1 MTNSK
6 ILSIKNFFLK
16 YKQGNDY
23 IKILDSINL
32 ELYQNDVLTILGES
46 GSGKTSLAKS
56 ILNLHKK
63 SVKYSGEIIYNNKNI
78 LELSFNELQAVRGKK
93 ISYIFQDPHTTLNPL
108 LTVGFQINETIK
120 THLNISSAEAKNRG
134 LEILQQVQLKNVND
148 VYKMYPHQL
157 SGGMKQ
163 RILIALSICCSPE
176 IVIADEPTTA
186 LDNNIQNIIVKLI
199 LDLCKKNNISIIW
212 ITHNFNLAKHISNKM
227 IIMYGGKI
235 IEFGEKEY
243 ILKNPQHPY
252 TKELIKISDY
262 SKYANKNK
270 LNYIK
275 GNQFSFFDEETNCKF
290 ENRCTISTPACS
302 SVPINFTGNSK
313 HSVLCIH
320 GK

>member
-1 MTNSK
+1 MAALNPVQR
-6 ILSIKNFFLK
+6 IG
-16 YKQGNDY
+16 KQ
-23 IKILDSINL
+23 IT
-32 ELYQNDVLTILGES
+32 EA
-46 GSGKTSLAKS
+46 LA
-56 ILNLHKK
+56 LHK
-63 SVKYSGEIIYNNKNI
+63 GMNKREA
-78 LELSFNELQAVRGKK
+78 LEKAVELLEAVGIPSPERRV
-93 ISYIFQDPHTTLNPL
+93 I
-108 LTVGFQINETIK
+108 E
-120 THLNISSAEAKNRG
+120 
-134 LEILQQVQLKNVND
+134 
-148 VYKMYPHQL
+148 YPHQL

-275 GNQFSFFDEETNCKF
+275 LLDIFL
-290 ENRCTISTPACS
+290 A
-302 SVPINFTGNSK
+302 
-313 HSVLCIH
+313 
-320 GK
+320 